1 MEFLRKYLL
10 LLFLIANVTAEYIL
24 FMSVSKY
31 LFYAA
36 LGLSV
41 FFLLSKK
48 VISPTAVKTSARVIH
63 SIPSAR
69 PNAAAYRL

>member
-10 LLFLIANVTAEYIL
+10 LLFLIANMTAEYIL

-31 LFYAA
+31 LFYAT
-36 LGLSV
+36 LGLSI

-48 VISPTAVKTSARVIH
+48 VISPDYLSLMKIFRNVNCSGF
-63 SIPSAR
+63 
-69 PNAAAYRL
+69 